1 MHADFLTVINLR
13 SNVYRFKCL
22 VSRLRWKKSLINYEG
37 RWFCKKNDICSRCQK
52 DLTREKKRE
61 KEKKKTNMNSSYR
74 WGKNEYGSKYHFSYY
89 SQFGERNEAVAVEV
103 TVLLITFIAAIIVN
117 VGMAVCVLRYKEIR
131 TPTNLCLVNLAAAD
145 LLFALGIP
153 VVAYTRLTQS
163 WELGDAVCALLPY
176 SEYVCGFVLLWTL
189 TVISIDRHKC
199 LAVAPYRSILTNQR
213 VLFICLTTWIVAFFV
228 FLPVAVWFRPRAVSG
243 GVTICTLVFPQKS
256 VVKISLIFT
265 IVTLTFT
272 CLLPMSLL
280 VYHYQ
285 QIFKK
290 ILNTRDRWAVPCV
303 AQDLTTG
310 KGNRRDS
317 ELSVVGSLIPW
328 VGRKLSTSSVVERT
342 GRTGSMSQHEEVRL
356 HKHIRVMR
364 ILLLNVVAVL
374 VMWLPITIIALLLFI
389 DAQRPPEQTDFFMR
403 SHHFIWALITAQ
415 LNTVVNPILYGI
427 FSENFRLCV
436 TKILQR
442 CSNKNDEKED
452 RSANGSKKSVK
463 SLDILQDRLGGPRIH
478 NSFRNSVK
486 QPKSSSCS
494 IGSIIEMP
502 SSEKI

>member
-1 MHADFLTVINLR
+1 MTLMVDILSFFLYCRYLVRRSSFHLMDLR
-13 SNVYRFKCL
+13 H
-22 VSRLRWKKSLINYEG
+22 RWKKSFVNYED
-37 RWFCKKNDICSRCQK
+37 RLFYKKNDRCSRYQEN
-52 DLTREKKRE
+52 LTRERE
-61 KEKKKTNMNSSYR
+61 KEEKKTNMNSSYR

-89 SQFGERNEAVAVEV
+89 SQFGERYEAAVVEV
-103 TVLLITFIAAIIVN
+103 TVLLITFFAAIIVN

-163 WELGDAVCALLPY
+163 WELGDVVCALLPY
-176 SEYVCGFVLLWTL
+176 SE
-189 TVISIDRHKC
+189 
-199 LAVAPYRSILTNQR
+199 
-213 VLFICLTTWIVAFFV
+213 
-228 FLPVAVWFRPRAVSG
+228 AVSG
-243 GVTICTLVFPQKS
+243 GVKICTLVFPQKS
-256 VVKISLIFT
+256 MVKISLIFT

-328 VGRKLSTSSVVERT
+328 VGRKLSTSSVIERT

-389 DAQRPPEQTDFFMR
+389 DAQRPPKQTDFFMR

-427 FSENFRLCV
+427 FSENFKICV

-442 CSNKNDEKED
+442 RSNKNDEQED
-452 RSANGSKKSVK
+452 RSANGSKKSAK
-463 SLDILQDRLGGPRIH
+463 SLDTLQDRLGGPRIQ

>member
-1 MHADFLTVINLR
+1 M
-13 SNVYRFKCL
+13 
-22 VSRLRWKKSLINYEG
+22 
-37 RWFCKKNDICSRCQK
+37 
-52 DLTREKKRE
+52 
-61 KEKKKTNMNSSYR
+61 TNINSSYR
-74 WGKNEYGSKYHFSYY
+74 WGKNEYGSRYHFSYY
-89 SQFGERNEAVAVEV
+89 SQFGERDEAAAVEV
-103 TVLLITFIAAIIVN
+103 TILLITFISAIIVN
-117 VGMAVCVLRYKEIR
+117 AGMAVCVLRYKEIR

-163 WELGDAVCALLPY
+163 WKLGDVVCALLPY
-176 SEYVCGFVLLWTL
+176 SE
-189 TVISIDRHKC
+189 
-199 LAVAPYRSILTNQR
+199 
-213 VLFICLTTWIVAFFV
+213 
-228 FLPVAVWFRPRAVSG
+228 
-243 GVTICTLVFPQKS
+243 KS

-280 VYHYQ
+280 VYYYQ
-285 QIFKK
+285 QILKK

-303 AQDLTTG
+303 AQDLTAD

-328 VGRKLSTSSVVERT
+328 VGRKSSTTSVVERT
-342 GRTGSMSQHEEVRL
+342 GRTGSLSQHEEIRL

-389 DAQRPPEQTDFFMR
+389 DAQRPPEQADFFMR

-415 LNTVVNPILYGI
+415 LNTVVNPILYGV
-427 FSENFRLCV
+427 FSENFRVCV
-436 TKILQR
+436 NKILR
-442 CSNKNDEKED
+442 RSNKNDEQED

-463 SLDILQDRLGGPRIH
+463 SLDTVQNRFGGPKIH
-478 NSFRNSVK
+478 NSFRNSLK

-494 IGSIIEMP
+494 MGSIIEMP
-502 SSEKI
+502 CSEKI

>member
-1 MHADFLTVINLR
+1 
-13 SNVYRFKCL
+13 
-22 VSRLRWKKSLINYEG
+22 
-37 RWFCKKNDICSRCQK
+37 
-52 DLTREKKRE
+52 
-61 KEKKKTNMNSSYR
+61 MNSSYR

-117 VGMAVCVLRYKEIR
+117 VGLAVCVLRYKEIR

-163 WELGDAVCALLPY
+163 WELGDVVCALLPY
-176 SEYVCGFVLLWTL
+176 SEVILLLFSLSAIIIVHKSLILTTTIRMRKLKLTETIRRSIFLVVRREYVCGFVLLWTL

-199 LAVAPYRSILTNQR
+199 LVVAPYRSILTNQR

-228 FLPVAVWFRPRAVSG
+228 FLPVAIWFKPRAVSG

-272 CLLPMSLL
+272 CLLPMGLL

-442 CSNKNDEKED
+442 CSNKNDEQED

-494 IGSIIEMP
+494 IGSIIEIP

>member
-1 MHADFLTVINLR
+1 
-13 SNVYRFKCL
+13 
-22 VSRLRWKKSLINYEG
+22 
-37 RWFCKKNDICSRCQK
+37 
-52 DLTREKKRE
+52 
-61 KEKKKTNMNSSYR
+61 MNSSYR

-176 SEYVCGFVLLWTL
+176 SELKLTETIRRSIFLVGRREYVCGFVLLWTL

-228 FLPVAVWFRPRAVSG
+228 FLPVAVWFKPRAVSG

-356 HKHIRVMR
+356 HKHVRVMR

-442 CSNKNDEKED
+442 YSNKNDEKED

>member
-1 MHADFLTVINLR
+1 M
-13 SNVYRFKCL
+13 
-22 VSRLRWKKSLINYEG
+22 
-37 RWFCKKNDICSRCQK
+37 
-52 DLTREKKRE
+52 
-61 KEKKKTNMNSSYR
+61 TNINSSYR
-74 WGKNEYGSKYHFSYY
+74 WGKNEYGSRYHFSYY
-89 SQFGERNEAVAVEV
+89 SQFGERDEAAAVEV
-103 TVLLITFIAAIIVN
+103 TILLITFISAIIVN
-117 VGMAVCVLRYKEIR
+117 AGMAVCVLRYKEIR

-163 WELGDAVCALLPY
+163 WKLGDVVCALLPY
-176 SEYVCGFVLLWTL
+176 SELYFFVFQYVCGFVLLWTL

-199 LAVAPYRSILTNQR
+199 LAVAPYRSILTNRR
-213 VLFICLTTWIVAFFV
+213 VLFICLTTWIVAFLV
-228 FLPVAVWFRPRAVSG
+228 FLPVAIWFKPRAVSG

-280 VYHYQ
+280 VYYYQ
-285 QIFKK
+285 QILKK

-303 AQDLTTG
+303 AQDLTAD

-328 VGRKLSTSSVVERT
+328 VGRKSSTTSVVERT
-342 GRTGSMSQHEEVRL
+342 GRTGSLSQHEEIRL

-389 DAQRPPEQTDFFMR
+389 DAQRPPEQADFFMR

-415 LNTVVNPILYGI
+415 LNTVVNPILYGV
-427 FSENFRLCV
+427 FSENFRVCV
-436 TKILQR
+436 NKILR
-442 CSNKNDEKED
+442 RSNKNDEQED

-463 SLDILQDRLGGPRIH
+463 SLDTVQNRFGGPKIH
-478 NSFRNSVK
+478 NSFRNSLK

-494 IGSIIEMP
+494 MGSIIEMP
-502 SSEKI
+502 CSEKI